1 MIIFRNG
8 RKAVLPVHWQAAL
21 PGSARAVWRQNQISG
36 ESFFTT
42 LYCQLR
48 GLTTMMNGGR
58 VSLLA
63 FALFFDFLAQII

>member
-21 PGSARAVWRQNQISG
+21 PGSAAWPQNQISG